1 VGTGVQLASGRVIA
15 LGRLLLA
22 ILFLGLGI
30 MEARGTRLTNA
41 NAALLIGYAVFAIAA
56 LALTWRSWWL
66 DARLAGFT
74 HAVDIALFTLL
85 VYLTNGDNNPFFTFS
100 IFIFLAA
107 AMRWGW
113 RATTLTAILLALLFF
128 LGGSA
133 QASVENGFHFSDFV
147 AGAGQLAILA
157 VILIWFGVNQRRAE
171 VAAAARERAPSPP
184 NVASPFEAVLR
195 SAMAQARA
203 ARGGGTWSRYAPT
216 RALLLIEGNEPP
228 TLSLVQERA
237 ADAPT
242 LWPFL
247 YDFDAGRALRR
258 DAQGNLQPFEPARVI
273 SSQIARTLGIS
284 EGLAVPV
291 QCEAGLGQL
300 FLERVPGLST
310 DHLELGARIGAAAG
324 AQLDREAFMRA
335 AEEQAEA
342 RSRLSIARDLHDSV
356 VQFLAGAAFRLEA
369 MKRSEATGR
378 AVTPDLEELKDLM
391 LQEQGELRS
400 FISALRT
407 GSQVEISELAADL
420 QGLARRLSSQ
430 WGIQCTFSVEGSDIQ
445 VPARL
450 HLDAQQLVREAV
462 ANAAR
467 HAGAKT
473 VSIRLAGEE
482 GQVRLELIN
491 DGAAFPKAAGQPRLP
506 SSLQERVETVGG
518 TIDVSRGMGVTRLSI
533 ALPTAEA
540 AR

>member
-1 VGTGVQLASGRVIA
+1 
-15 LGRLLLA
+15 
-22 ILFLGLGI
+22 
-30 MEARGTRLTNA
+30 
-41 NAALLIGYAVFAIAA
+41 
-56 LALTWRSWWL
+56 
-66 DARLAGFT
+66 
-74 HAVDIALFTLL
+74 
-85 VYLTNGDNNPFFTFS
+85 
-100 IFIFLAA
+100 
-107 AMRWGW
+107 
-113 RATTLTAILLALLFF
+113 
-128 LGGSA
+128 
-133 QASVENGFHFSDFV
+133 
-147 AGAGQLAILA
+147 
-157 VILIWFGVNQRRAE
+157 
-171 VAAAARERAPSPP
+171 
-184 NVASPFEAVLR
+184 
-195 SAMAQARA
+195 
-203 ARGGGTWSRYAPT
+203 
-216 RALLLIEGNEPP
+216 
-228 TLSLVQERA
+228 
-237 ADAPT
+237 
-242 LWPFL
+242 
-247 YDFDAGRALRR
+247 
-258 DAQGNLQPFEPARVI
+258 
-273 SSQIARTLGIS
+273 
-284 EGLAVPV
+284 
-291 QCEAGLGQL
+291 LGQL